1 MNPLNFNNIR
11 ILICGDI
18 MLDRYWHGKTDR
30 LSPEA
35 PVPVVQIN
43 RQEDRLGGAANVAR
57 NIVALGGKATL
68 HGTIG
73 QDEQAE
79 SVQQLLDQAGI
90 QHQLTP
96 HPTAGTHTKLRI
108 IGQQHILRVDFADN
122 LATTTHSTQ
131 HSSYQQA
138 LAEHQLVIL
147 SDYAKGTLSDP
158 QPYIQAAS
166 AAQKPILVDPKGT
179 DFERYRGAT
188 LLTPNLAEYTA
199 VVGACPDQATLVNK
213 GQQLIQALDLQALLI
228 TQSEQGMTLIQA
240 GQAPYHLNTQAR
252 DVYDVTGAGDTV
264 IATLASVL
272 ATGAELKTAT
282 QLANLAAGCVVAKR
296 GTASLS
302 AAELQA
308 AQQATDTVEPTEP
321 AIDPTSTYQSG
332 ILNETQLTEQINA
345 ARARGER
352 IVMTNGCFDILHA
365 GHTHCLAEAAK
376 LGDRL
381 LVATN
386 TDASIR
392 SLKGPERPINPQQH
406 RQEVLAAIKGV
417 DWVVAYE
424 ELTPERLVQVVKPD
438 VLVKGAEYANE
449 QIPGADI
456 IRATGGEVVYIET
469 ANSTLSTSKII
480 ATIRARTES

>member
-1 MNPLNFNNIR
+1 
-11 ILICGDI
+11 
-18 MLDRYWHGKTDR
+18 
-30 LSPEA
+30 
-35 PVPVVQIN
+35 
-43 RQEDRLGGAANVAR
+43 
-57 NIVALGGKATL
+57 
-68 HGTIG
+68 
-73 QDEQAE
+73 
-79 SVQQLLDQAGI
+79 
-90 QHQLTP
+90 
-96 HPTAGTHTKLRI
+96 
-108 IGQQHILRVDFADN
+108 
-122 LATTTHSTQ
+122 
-131 HSSYQQA
+131 
-138 LAEHQLVIL
+138 
-147 SDYAKGTLSDP
+147 
-158 QPYIQAAS
+158 
-166 AAQKPILVDPKGT
+166 
-179 DFERYRGAT
+179 
-188 LLTPNLAEYTA
+188 
-199 VVGACPDQATLVNK
+199 
-213 GQQLIQALDLQALLI
+213 
-228 TQSEQGMTLIQA
+228 MTLIQA

-424 ELTPERLVQVVKPD
+424 ELTPERLVQLVKPD

-469 ANSTLSTSKII
+469 ANSTLSTSNII